1 MAKYLH
7 RIGAKHIKFDL
18 EVVIHNLKLTST
30 LPLLL
35 KIRVNRG
42 KDKVEETQVMQYS
55 SNSKKVQFDYPL
67 SFQITMYKKSGKY
80 SKKDLLINV
89 LEIQGK
95 SEILLGELTVEFHKM
110 AEIGKS
116 IQFEE
121 YRLENC
127 KDSGARLCISVDL
140 TEHGKARAQFS
151 TGNLRSATNLKSQF
165 ETEKTATDSKS
176 LARRAMSFDT
186 AQVLLTSIEDS
197 PDSMSINSTPDTDI
211 KDEESNRTRTGSVKT
226 LRSAFCISEDLINE
240 ISSTDTTKKE
250 EDSILKEEIITIKP
264 AEHDD
269 FDFEND
275 YKIEPITKPDLN
287 PIEDDYKI
295 EKIEVKPIES
305 IKNEP
310 ESKKKTEAVIDK
322 EKKNKNNEKRK
333 NEKENNLSP
342 KENLDFLK
350 CDEPE
355 SQIDNEFDKD
365 FEDSSSSEE
374 APEEVEILTTD
385 LNVPITDMKESEP
398 NAASQELRLNLKE
411 KEAGLPESRKTT
423 CCGSCSIY

>member
-18 EVVIHNLKLTST
+18 EVVIHNLKLTGSS
-30 LPLLL
+30 PLLL
-35 KIRVNRG
+35 KIKVNRG

-55 SNSKKVQFDYPL
+55 SNSKIVQFDYPL

-95 SEILLGELTVEFHKM
+95 SEIVLGELTVEFHKI

-116 IQFEE
+116 IKFEE

-127 KDSGARLCISVDL
+127 KDPGARLCVSIDL

-151 TGNLRSATNLKSQF
+151 TGNLKSASNLKSQF
-165 ETEKTATDSKS
+165 ETERTPTDPKS

-186 AQVLLTSIEDS
+186 AEALISSIEDS
-197 PDSMSINSTPDTDI
+197 SDSISTNSKGDTDY
-211 KDEESNRTRTGSVKT
+211 KDQESNRTRKGSVKT

-240 ISSTDTTKKE
+240 ISITETSNKE
-250 EDSILKEEIITIKP
+250 EDFIPKEEIITIKP
-264 AEHDD
+264 PDHED
-269 FDFEND
+269 FDFETD
-275 YKIEPITKPDLN
+275 YKIESLDKPDIEPN
-287 PIEDDYKI
+287 EDDYKI
-295 EKIEVKPIES
+295 EKIEVKQKES
-305 IKNEP
+305 FK
-310 ESKKKTEAVIDK
+310 SG
-322 EKKNKNNEKRK
+322 KKNSEKGFGEGKNDKSSDFSK
-333 NEKENNLSP
+333 NEKENYSTV
-342 KENLDFLK
+342 KENFEFLK

-355 SQIDNEFDKD
+355 RQFDNEFDKD

-374 APEEVEILTTD
+374 APEEVEILKTD
-385 LNVPITDMKESEP
+385 MDVPITDMKESEP

-411 KEAGLPESRKTT
+411 KEAGLPDSRKTT